1 MSGRSRSYE
10 DMTARTRMHGDPQQ
24 AHPVS
29 PATAKAFAKADHDF
43 FDEHLIGWE
52 TE

>member
-1 MSGRSRSYE
+1 VTHSRRTQITRDSY
-10 DMTARTRMHGDPQQ
+10 Q
-24 AHPVS
+24 
-29 PATAKAFAKADHDF
+29 AFAKADHDF